1 MKVLIAVL
9 GIGIIA
15 LILLDVFEFIILPR
29 RADSQVT
36 LARLFLRAL
45 GRAWTGV
52 ARKIQARSRR
62 ENLLSYYGPIALILV
77 FGLWAVGLIL
87 GFACLG
93 WAFGSRY
100 SHGLSSSFL
109 TDLYTSG
116 TTFFTIGFAD
126 ITPNSG
132 LERALSVLEAAVGF
146 GFLGLV
152 ISYLPL
158 FYQSFAGREVLISML
173 DEWAG
178 SPASAGELLRRLGE
192 DGCLEDL
199 DHFLRDW
206 EEWTAELLERHL
218 SYPILGAFRSQ
229 HENQSWVASLTM
241 ILDLC
246 ALIRVGIEGVPT
258 RVGRLTY
265 AIARHAVGDLTQVYH
280 LVPHEPQED
289 RLPPSDL
296 LKLREVLAASNIH
309 LLESQAA
316 NEKLAEFRGEYE
328 PYANAL
334 AEFLLMDLPPWYAS
348 PGAKDNWETT
358 AWSGN
363 GESHFSSG

>member
-1 MKVLIAVL
+1 MRVLAAAL
-9 GIGIIA
+9 GIIIIGF
-15 LILLDVFEFIILPR
+15 LLLDVFEFIILPR

-36 LARLFLRAL
+36 LARWFLRAL
-45 GRAWTGV
+45 GRVWTSV
-52 ARKIQARSRR
+52 ARKIQVRSRR
-62 ENLLSYYGPIALILV
+62 EDLLSYYGPVALIMI
-77 FGLWAVGLIL
+77 FGLWALGLIL
-87 GFACLG
+87 GFALLG
-93 WAFGSRY
+93 WAFGSQY

-126 ITPNSG
+126 ITPKSG
-132 LERALSVLEAAVGF
+132 LERALSVLEAGVGF

-178 SPASAGELLRRLGE
+178 SPPSAGELLRRLGE
-192 DGCLEDL
+192 DHSLTDLE
-199 DHFLRDW
+199 HFLQDW

-229 HENQSWVASLTM
+229 HENQSWVAALTM

-246 ALIRVGIEGVPT
+246 ALISIGVEGAPQ
-258 RVGRLTY
+258 RAGRLTY

-280 LVPHEPQED
+280 LAPRSPQMD
-289 RLPPSDL
+289 RLPASEL
-296 LKLREVLAASNIH
+296 EKLHDILAASNIH
-309 LLESQAA
+309 LIDRQKA
-316 NEKLAEFRGEYE
+316 NARLTELRAEYE

-334 AEFLLMDLPPWYAS
+334 AEFLLMDLPPWFAR
-348 PGAKDNWETT
+348 PGAKDNWQTT

-363 GESHFSSG
+363 GESHFGR